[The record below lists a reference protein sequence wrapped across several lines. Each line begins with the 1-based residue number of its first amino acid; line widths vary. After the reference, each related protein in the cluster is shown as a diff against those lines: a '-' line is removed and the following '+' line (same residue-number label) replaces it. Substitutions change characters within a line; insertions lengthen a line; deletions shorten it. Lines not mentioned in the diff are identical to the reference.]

1 MVSLR
6 IRSWLAAAGGLAV
19 VGACTGGVLVVQAQG
34 ASATPAIRSSQAA
47 AVPSADPST
56 GSMTISTG
64 SSHLASV
71 YRNGSYTESGRY
83 TTPGGAESILVT
95 LELDNGAVSGV
106 QMRTE
111 AKSPTAKQFQNQFQQ
126 RLVSAVVG
134 RDISSLSVS
143 RVAGASLTSI
153 GFNDALTRIKSDAQR

>member
-64 SSHLASV
+64 SHLASV

>member
-1 MVSLR
+1 M
-6 IRSWLAAAGGLAV
+6 
-19 VGACTGGVLVVQAQG
+19 
-34 ASATPAIRSSQAA
+34 
-47 AVPSADPST
+47 
-56 GSMTISTG
+56 
-64 SSHLASV
+64 
-71 YRNGSYTESGRY
+71 
-83 TTPGGAESILVT
+83 T